1 MKITNVI
8 HPVDPNL
15 SVKTGKVTLASPN
28 SAAASSKPTGRFDTF
43 TLVGTSKPDEAKK
56 LSFDKAELIR
66 NLENLSE
73 EEKANV
79 AVGSYID
86 MQKCC
91 KSAIS
96 HYETDIYS
104 FKSLQEEKAYYNKL
118 KNQGGTVSEE
128 GGKYAFTAA
137 SAGSTI
143 DEKEIDAALSEVQE
157 RINRFIMAPTEETA
171 RYELTDKIFR
181 SASQAFSTVAGIS
194 DDALNLEDD
203 SLCKVREGLTEENFL
218 EKENEAINSI
228 RERSEQL
235 SKVMGDYMEKN
246 PYVKE
251 KMKDINNL
259 LRNDHSEKTNK
270 LIEVLEKYGDEINSL
285 PFKLNLFYNPFP
297 DQFGEDYTMKIPQ
310 E

>member
-1 MKITNVI
+1 MKVTNVI

-15 SVKTGKVTLASPN
+15 SVKTGKVTLAGSN
-28 SAAASSKPTGRFDTF
+28 SAAASSKPAGRFDTF
-43 TLVGTSKPDEAKK
+43 TLVGTNKPDEAKK

-66 NLENLSE
+66 NLESLSE
-73 EEKANV
+73 EEKAEV
-79 AVGSYID
+79 AVGSYIS

-104 FKSLQEEKAYYNKL
+104 FKSFQEEKAYYNEL
-118 KNQGGTVSEE
+118 KSQGGTVSGE
-128 GGKYAFTAA
+128 GGKYAFAA
-137 SAGSTI
+137 VGAGSTI
-143 DEKEIDAALSEVQE
+143 DEKEIDAILSQVQE

-181 SASQAFSTVAGIS
+181 SASQAFSAVTGIS

-203 SLCKVREGLTEENFL
+203 SLCKVREGLTEENYL
-218 EKENEAINSI
+218 EKANEAINSI
-228 RERSEQL
+228 KERSKQL
-235 SKVMGDYMEKN
+235 TKVMNDYAERNSYAKD
-246 PYVKE
+246 
-251 KMKDINNL
+251 KMKDLSNL
-259 LRNDHSEKTNK
+259 LSDPHSEKTDK
-270 LIEVLEKYGDEINSL
+270 LIEVFEKYGDEINSL